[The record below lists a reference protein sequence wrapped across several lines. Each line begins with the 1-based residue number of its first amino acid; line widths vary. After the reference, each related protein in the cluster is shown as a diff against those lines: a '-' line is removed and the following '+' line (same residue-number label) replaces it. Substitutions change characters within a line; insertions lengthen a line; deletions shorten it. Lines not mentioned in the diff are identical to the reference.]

1 MNLSRMQI
9 AAVKQMGKSLKP
21 IYAKIERLSNK
32 LIEINEEINSLENQ
46 KVNIL
51 ESVIR
56 FTNGYSLEQVLNKD
70 EITNNEV
77 KNDENVLINDLVE
90 TQESLEIDHTELPI
104 EENITSEFDNIMFEI
119 NNN

>member
-21 IYAKIERLSNK
+21 IDAKIERLTSK

-46 KVNIL
+46 KINIL

-56 FTNGYSLEQVLNKD
+56 FTDGYTLEQVLNKD
-70 EITNNEV
+70 GITNNESI
-77 KNDENVLINDLVE
+77 LINDLVKE
-90 TQESLEIDHTELPI
+90 QESLEIDHTELPI
-104 EENITSEFDNIMFEI
+104 EENITSEFDNIIFEI

>member
-21 IYAKIERLSNK
+21 IDSKIERLSSK

-51 ESVIR
+51 ESIVR
-56 FTNGYSLEQVLNKD
+56 FTNGYTLEQVLNKD
-70 EITNNEV
+70 EITDNESI
-77 KNDENVLINDLVE
+77 LINDLVE
-90 TQESLEIDHTELPI
+90 EQESLEIDHTELPI